1 VSRPPT
7 SSSSSSST
15 DPAEPSGRT
24 GSGVPGSKALAWAV
38 VGLAALRKRKDQ
50 STARRARVDPFR
62 PRPSHAGATGTN
74 GQVATS
80 EPGMRAALDRQA
92 ANSGG
97 SNPEDSNSAGSNSAG
112 SNSAG
117 SNAAGSNSAGENT
130 PDRPGDQAELPTQI
144 PPKGWWQVTRRA
156 FKESSADNVGILAG
170 GIAYAAFLAIFPALI
185 AGISLFGLVADPNTI
200 GQQAEGVLA
209 ALPESAQ
216 PLLRDQIVS
225 LTQTSGG
232 ALSWS
237 LVISIL
243 LALWSASSGTS
254 SLMAAVNV
262 AYDEKESRNFLK
274 LRGTALL
281 LTLGAIIFV
290 LLTLALVAVVP
301 AVLNALQLGTFIN
314 VIVQIVRW
322 ALLIVL
328 IVVALAV
335 VYRMAPDRDAP
346 QFKWTSVGAL
356 VAGVLWVLASLGF
369 SLYVNNFGSYNK
381 TYGALAGV
389 VVLLLWLYLTSYIIL
404 LGAEINA
411 ESEKQTKQDTT
422 TGPPLP
428 MGERRAEAADTV
440 ADPPEPAKKK

>member
-1 VSRPPT
+1 MSRPPT
-7 SSSSSSST
+7 PPSSST
-15 DPAEPSGRT
+15 DPADPSGST
-24 GSGVPGSKALAWAV
+24 GSGMPGAKALAWAV

-50 STARRARVDPFR
+50 STARQGRVDPFR
-62 PRPSHAGATGTN
+62 PRPPRAEAPDTN
-74 GQVATS
+74 G
-80 EPGMRAALDRQA
+80 RAALVARDDWDADR
-92 ANSGG
+92 
-97 SNPEDSNSAGSNSAG
+97 
-112 SNSAG
+112 
-117 SNAAGSNSAGENT
+117 AAGSQGDGPEPDTAS
-130 PDRPGDQAELPTQI
+130 PDRPGEQAELPTQI

-156 FKESSADNVGILAG
+156 FKESSADNLGIMAG

-185 AGISLFGLVADPNTI
+185 AGISLFGLVADPATI
-200 GQQAEGVLA
+200 AQQAEGVLA

-225 LTQTSGG
+225 LTQTSGS

-237 LVISIL
+237 LAISIL

-254 SLMAAVNV
+254 SLMTGVNI
-262 AYDEKESRNFLK
+262 AYDEQESRNFIK

-301 AVLNALQLGTFIN
+301 AALNALQLGTFIN

-322 ALLIVL
+322 VLLVVL

-335 VYRMAPDRDAP
+335 VYRLAPDRDAP
-346 QFKWTSVGAL
+346 RFTWTSVGAL
-356 VAGVLWVLASLGF
+356 VAAVLWVVASLGF

-422 TGPPLP
+422 TGPPVP

-440 ADPPEPAKKK
+440 ADPPEPAKK

>member
-1 VSRPPT
+1 M
-7 SSSSSSST
+7 
-15 DPAEPSGRT
+15 
-24 GSGVPGSKALAWAV
+24 PGATALAWAV

-50 STARRARVDPFR
+50 STAGGAASTRSAPGHPARAAPAPTGRWRRPNRAGHRAASNR
-62 PRPSHAGATGTN
+62 PNATG
-74 GQVATS
+74 G
-80 EPGMRAALDRQA
+80 
-92 ANSGG
+92 
-97 SNPEDSNSAGSNSAG
+97 
-112 SNSAG
+112 
-117 SNAAGSNSAGENT
+117 AAGSDSA
-130 PDRPGDQAELPTQI
+130 DRPGDQAELPTQI

-185 AGISLFGLVADPNTI
+185 AGISLFGLVADPATI
-200 GQQAEGVLA
+200 AQQAEGVLA
-209 ALPESAQ
+209 ALPETAQ
-216 PLLRDQIVS
+216 PLLRDQIVA
-225 LTQTSGG
+225 LTQTPSG
-232 ALSWS
+232 ALSFS
-237 LVISIL
+237 LVVSIL

-254 SLMAAVNV
+254 SLMTGINI
-262 AYDEKESRNFLK
+262 AYDEQESRNFVK

-281 LTLGAIIFV
+281 LTLGAIVFV

-322 ALLIVL
+322 VLLVVL

-335 VYRMAPDRDAP
+335 VYRLAPDRDAP

-356 VAGVLWVLASLGF
+356 VAAALWVLASLGF

-389 VVLLLWLYLTSYIIL
+389 VVLLLWLYLTGYIVL

-422 TGPPLP
+422 TGPPVP

-440 ADPPEPAKKK
+440 ADPPEPAKK

>member
-1 VSRPPT
+1 
-7 SSSSSSST
+7 
-15 DPAEPSGRT
+15 
-24 GSGVPGSKALAWAV
+24 VPGAKVLAWAV

-50 STARRARVDPFR
+50 AAVRRAHTDPFR
-62 PRPSHAGATGTN
+62 PRPPRAGAP
-74 GQVATS
+74 QAH
-80 EPGMRAALDRQA
+80 RQA
-92 ANSGG
+92 AASVELGGAPAPTTNDEASDVTSSATSTQNSSPNSSGN
-97 SNPEDSNSAGSNSAG
+97 SPE
-112 SNSAG
+112 
-117 SNAAGSNSAGENT
+117 
-130 PDRPGDQAELPTQI
+130 RPGDQAEQPTQI

-200 GQQAEGVLA
+200 AQQAEGVLA

-237 LVISIL
+237 LALSIL

-254 SLMAAVNV
+254 SLMTAINI
-262 AYDEKESRNFLK
+262 AYDEQESRNFIK

-281 LTLGAIIFV
+281 LTLGAIVFV

-301 AVLNALQLGTFIN
+301 AVLNALALGTFVN
-314 VIVQIVRW
+314 VIVQVVRW
-322 ALLIVL
+322 ALLVVL
-328 IVVALAV
+328 IIVALAV
-335 VYRMAPDRDAP
+335 VYRLAPDRDAP
-346 QFKWTSVGAL
+346 KFTWTSVGAV
-356 VAGVLWVLASLGF
+356 VAAVLWVLASLGF

-411 ESEKQTKQDTT
+411 ESEKQTKEDTT
-422 TGPPLP
+422 TGPPVP

>member
-7 SSSSSSST
+7 SSPSSTSSSGP
-15 DPAEPSGRT
+15 DDQPAR
-24 GSGVPGSKALAWAV
+24 SGVPGATALAWAV
-38 VGLAALRKRKDQ
+38 VGLAAFRKRKDQ
-50 STARRARVDPFR
+50 SAVHKASVDPFR
-62 PRPSHAGATGTN
+62 PRPPRAHGPGSN

-80 EPGMRAALDRQA
+80 EPGVHAARA
-92 ANSGG
+92 ANSPRTDTASDTSA
-97 SNPEDSNSAGSNSAG
+97 SNG
-112 SNSAG
+112 
-117 SNAAGSNSAGENT
+117 AASDAVQ
-130 PDRPGDQAELPTQI
+130 RPGEQAELPTQI
-144 PPKGWWQVTRRA
+144 PAKGWWQVTRRA
-156 FKESSADNVGILAG
+156 FKESSADNVGIIAG

-185 AGISLFGLVADPNTI
+185 AGISLFGLVADPATI
-200 GQQAEGVLA
+200 AQQAEGVLA
-209 ALPESAQ
+209 ALPEAAQ

-225 LTQTSGG
+225 LTQTPSG
-232 ALSWS
+232 ALSFS
-237 LVISIL
+237 LIVSIL

-254 SLMAAVNV
+254 SLMTGINI
-262 AYDEKESRNFLK
+262 AYDEQESRNFLK

-281 LTLGAIIFV
+281 LTLGAIVFV

-314 VIVQIVRW
+314 VIVQVVRW

-328 IVVALAV
+328 IIAALAV
-335 VYRMAPDRDAP
+335 VYRLAPDRDAP

-356 VAGVLWVLASLGF
+356 VSGVLWVLASLGF

-389 VVLLLWLYLTSYIIL
+389 VVLLLWLYLTGYIIL

-440 ADPPEPAKKK
+440 ADPPEPAKRK

>member
-1 VSRPPT
+1 MSRPPT
-7 SSSSSSST
+7 SSPSSTSSSGPDDPPGRSS
-15 DPAEPSGRT
+15 DGM
-24 GSGVPGSKALAWAV
+24 PGSKALAWAV
-38 VGLAALRKRKDQ
+38 VGLAAFRKRKDQ
-50 STARRARVDPFR
+50 SAVHKASVDPFR
-62 PRPSHAGATGTN
+62 PRPPRAHGPGTN

-80 EPGMRAALDRQA
+80 DPGVDSGATGQSSSSDAADTA
-92 ANSGG
+92 PADTAPSDTA
-97 SNPEDSNSAGSNSAG
+97 E
-112 SNSAG
+112 
-117 SNAAGSNSAGENT
+117 
-130 PDRPGDQAELPTQI
+130 RPGEQAEQPTQI
-144 PPKGWWQVTRRA
+144 PAKGWWQVTRRA

-254 SLMAAVNV
+254 SLMTAINI
-262 AYDEKESRNFLK
+262 AYDEQESRNFLK

-281 LTLGAIIFV
+281 LTLGAIVFV

-314 VIVQIVRW
+314 LIVQIVRW
-322 ALLIVL
+322 VLLVVL

>member
-1 VSRPPT
+1 MSRPPT
-7 SSSSSSST
+7 PSPSSSSAPPP
-15 DPAEPSGRT
+15 DRPK
-24 GSGVPGSKALAWAV
+24 SGVPGAKALAWAV

-50 STARRARVDPFR
+50 AAVRRAHVDPFR
-62 PRPSHAGATGTN
+62 PRPARPAGVPSPAAAGEVGEVGGAPSANGRGPATG
-74 GQVATS
+74 
-80 EPGMRAALDRQA
+80 
-92 ANSGG
+92 SG
-97 SNPEDSNSAGSNSAG
+97 E
-112 SNSAG
+112 
-117 SNAAGSNSAGENT
+117 
-130 PDRPGDQAELPTQI
+130 RPGDEAAAPTQI
-144 PPKGWWQVTRRA
+144 PARGWWQVTRRA

-185 AGISLFGLVADPNTI
+185 AGISLFGLVADPQTI
-200 GQQAEGVLA
+200 ADQAEGVLA

-216 PLLRDQIVS
+216 PLIRDQIVS

-237 LVISIL
+237 LAVSIL

-262 AYDEKESRNFLK
+262 AYDEQESRNFLK
-274 LRGTALL
+274 LRGTALV
-281 LTLGAIIFV
+281 LTLGAIVFV

-301 AVLNALQLGTFIN
+301 AVLNALALGTFIN

-322 ALLIVL
+322 SLLVVL
-328 IVVALAV
+328 IIVALAV
-335 VYRMAPDRDAP
+335 VYRLAPDRDAP

-411 ESEKQTKQDTT
+411 ESEKQTRKDTT
-422 TGPPLP
+422 TGPPAP

>member
-1 VSRPPT
+1 MSRPPT
-7 SSSSSSST
+7 PPPSSSPSSSSAPPP
-15 DPAEPSGRT
+15 DRT
-24 GSGVPGSKALAWAV
+24 KKSVPGATALAWAV

-50 STARRARVDPFR
+50 AAVRRAHVDPFR
-62 PRPSHAGATGTN
+62 PRPPRPADPRADAAAIELGTSTN
-74 GQVATS
+74 GRPNDAVSDPHGPAPHGSVQ
-80 EPGMRAALDRQA
+80 QA
-92 ANSGG
+92 
-97 SNPEDSNSAGSNSAG
+97 E
-112 SNSAG
+112 
-117 SNAAGSNSAGENT
+117 
-130 PDRPGDQAELPTQI
+130 RPGDEAGAPTQI
-144 PPKGWWQVTRRA
+144 PARGWWQVTRRA

-185 AGISLFGLVADPNTI
+185 AGISLFGLVADPQTI
-200 GQQAEGVLA
+200 ADQAEGVLA

-216 PLLRDQIVS
+216 PLIRDQIVS

-237 LVISIL
+237 LAVSIL

-262 AYDEKESRNFLK
+262 AYDEQESRNFVK
-274 LRGTALL
+274 LRGTALV
-281 LTLGAIIFV
+281 LTLGAIVFV

-301 AVLNALQLGTFIN
+301 AVLNALALGTFIN
-314 VIVQIVRW
+314 VIVQVVRW
-322 ALLIVL
+322 ALLVVL
-328 IVVALAV
+328 IIVALAV
-335 VYRMAPDRDAP
+335 VYRLAPDRDAP

-411 ESEKQTKQDTT
+411 ESEKQTKKDTT
-422 TGPPLP
+422 TGPPAP

>member
-1 VSRPPT
+1 MSRRPT
-7 SSSSSSST
+7 SSSPSTPPT
-15 DPAEPSGRT
+15 DPGEPSDR
-24 GSGVPGSKALAWAV
+24 SRRGVPGATALAWAV

-50 STARRARVDPFR
+50 STARQARVDPFR
-62 PRPSHAGATGTN
+62 PRPPRAGGPGSN
-74 GQVATS
+74 GQVATA
-80 EPGMRAALDRQA
+80 EPGVTAASPGPTGEAGQA
-92 ANSGG
+92 S
-97 SNPEDSNSAGSNSAG
+97 DSA
-112 SNSAG
+112 
-117 SNAAGSNSAGENT
+117 
-130 PDRPGDQAELPTQI
+130 DRPGDQAELPTQI
-144 PPKGWWQVTRRA
+144 PPKGWWQVPRRA
-156 FKESSADNVGILAG
+156 FKESYADNVGILAG
-170 GIAYAAFLAIFPALI
+170 GIAYAAFLAIPPALI
-185 AGISLFGLVADPNTI
+185 AGMSLFGLVADPATI
-200 GQQAEGVLA
+200 AQQAEGVLA

-216 PLLRDQIVS
+216 PLIRDQIVS
-225 LTQTSGG
+225 LTQTSSG

-254 SLMAAVNV
+254 SLMTGINI
-262 AYDEKESRNFLK
+262 AYDEQESRNFIK

-322 ALLIVL
+322 VLLVVL

-335 VYRMAPDRDAP
+335 VYRLAPDRDAP

-356 VAGVLWVLASLGF
+356 VSAVLWVVASLGF

-422 TGPPLP
+422 TGPPVP

-440 ADPPEPAKKK
+440 ADPPEPAKK

>member
-1 VSRPPT
+1 
-7 SSSSSSST
+7 
-15 DPAEPSGRT
+15 
-24 GSGVPGSKALAWAV
+24 VPGAKVIAWAV

-50 STARRARVDPFR
+50 SAVRHARVDPFR
-62 PRPSHAGATGTN
+62 PRPPRAGGAGTN
-74 GQVATS
+74 GQVAKT
-80 EPGMRAALDRQA
+80 EPGVSAARPAVQ
-92 ANSGG
+92 NSE
-97 SNPEDSNSAGSNSAG
+97 NNQN
-112 SNSAG
+112 
-117 SNAAGSNSAGENT
+117 GENAVT
-130 PDRPGDQAELPTQI
+130 STSTERPGDQAAVPTQI
-144 PPKGWWQVTRRA
+144 PAKGWWQVTRRA

-170 GIAYAAFLAIFPALI
+170 GIAYAAFLAVFPALI
-185 AGISLFGLVADPNTI
+185 AGISLFGLVADPATI
-200 GQQAEGVLA
+200 AQQAEGVLA
-209 ALPESAQ
+209 ALPETAQ

-225 LTQTSGG
+225 LTQTPSG
-232 ALSWS
+232 ALSFS
-237 LVISIL
+237 LAVSIL

-254 SLMAAVNV
+254 SLMTGINI
-262 AYDEKESRNFLK
+262 AYDEQESRNFLK

-301 AVLNALQLGTFIN
+301 AILNALQLGTFIN

-322 ALLIVL
+322 FLLVVL
-328 IVVALAV
+328 IIIALAV
-335 VYRMAPDRDAP
+335 VYRLAPDRDAP

-356 VAGVLWVLASLGF
+356 VSAVLWVLASLGF

-422 TGPPLP
+422 TGPPVP
-428 MGERRAEAADTV
+428 MGERQAEAADTV
-440 ADPPEPAKKK
+440 ADPPEPPKKK

>member
-1 VSRPPT
+1 
-7 SSSSSSST
+7 
-15 DPAEPSGRT
+15 
-24 GSGVPGSKALAWAV
+24 V

-50 STARRARVDPFR
+50 STARHARVDPFR
-62 PRPSHAGATGTN
+62 PRPPRAGSPGTN
-74 GQVATS
+74 GQVATTD
-80 EPGMRAALDRQA
+80 PGVRAAQA
-92 ANSGG
+92 AHTNGR
-97 SNPEDSNSAGSNSAG
+97 SNSATSDTDATSSGAP
-112 SNSAG
+112 
-117 SNAAGSNSAGENT
+117 E
-130 PDRPGDQAELPTQI
+130 RPGDQAELPTQI
-144 PPKGWWQVTRRA
+144 PPKGWWQVIRRA
-156 FKESSADNVGILAG
+156 FKEASADNVGILAG

-185 AGISLFGLVADPNTI
+185 AGISLFGLVADPATI
-200 GQQAEGVLA
+200 AQQAEGVLA
-209 ALPESAQ
+209 ALPETAQ
-216 PLLRDQIVS
+216 PLLRDQIIS
-225 LTQTSGG
+225 LTQTPRG
-232 ALSWS
+232 ALSFS
-237 LVISIL
+237 LIVSIL

-254 SLMAAVNV
+254 SLMTAINI
-262 AYDEKESRNFLK
+262 AYDEKESRSFLK

-281 LTLGAIIFV
+281 LTLGAIVFV

-301 AVLNALQLGTFIN
+301 AALNALQLGTFVN

-322 ALLIVL
+322 VLLVVL

-335 VYRMAPDRDAP
+335 VYRLAPDRDAP

-356 VAGVLWVLASLGF
+356 VAAVLWVLASLGF

-422 TGPPLP
+422 TGPPVP

-440 ADPPEPAKKK
+440 ADPPEPSKKKK

>member
-7 SSSSSSST
+7 SSPSSTSSSGP
-15 DPAEPSGRT
+15 DDQPARSGM
-24 GSGVPGSKALAWAV
+24 PGAKALAWAV
-38 VGLAALRKRKDQ
+38 VGLAAFRKRKDQ
-50 STARRARVDPFR
+50 SAVHKASVDPFR
-62 PRPSHAGATGTN
+62 PRPPRAHGPGSN

-80 EPGMRAALDRQA
+80 EPGVHAARA
-92 ANSGG
+92 ANSPRTDTASDTSA
-97 SNPEDSNSAGSNSAG
+97 SNG
-112 SNSAG
+112 
-117 SNAAGSNSAGENT
+117 AASDAVQ
-130 PDRPGDQAELPTQI
+130 RPGEQAELPTQI
-144 PPKGWWQVTRRA
+144 PAKGWWQVTRRA
-156 FKESSADNVGILAG
+156 FKESSADNVGIIAG

-185 AGISLFGLVADPNTI
+185 AGISLFGLVADPATI
-200 GQQAEGVLA
+200 AQQAEGVLA
-209 ALPESAQ
+209 ALPEAAQ

-225 LTQTSGG
+225 LTQTPSG
-232 ALSWS
+232 ALSFS
-237 LVISIL
+237 LIVSIL

-254 SLMAAVNV
+254 SLMTGINI
-262 AYDEKESRNFLK
+262 AYDEQESRNFLK

-281 LTLGAIIFV
+281 LTLGAIVFV

-314 VIVQIVRW
+314 VIVQVVRW

-328 IVVALAV
+328 IIAALAV
-335 VYRMAPDRDAP
+335 VYRLAPDRDAP

-356 VAGVLWVLASLGF
+356 VSGVLWVLASLGF

-389 VVLLLWLYLTSYIIL
+389 VVLLLWLYLTGYIIL

-440 ADPPEPAKKK
+440 ADPPEPAKRK